1 MTTILLIVAS
11 FVAGALTGYLALR
24 NNPTVKAALDRA
36 ADKGDDLIS
45 KR

>member
-1 MTTILLIVAS
+1 MTTLLIIAVS
-11 FVAGALTGYLALR
+11 FLIGALTGYLVLR

-36 ADKGDDLIS
+36 ADQGEDLL

>member
-1 MTTILLIVAS
+1 MTTLILLAVS
-11 FVAGALTGYLALR
+11 FSLGGLTGYLVLR

-36 ADKGDDLIS
+36 ANQGEDLL

>member
-1 MTTILLIVAS
+1 MSYLITAIVS
-11 FVAGALTGYLALR
+11 YLVGALMGYLVLR

-36 ADKGDDLIS
+36 ADQGEDIL